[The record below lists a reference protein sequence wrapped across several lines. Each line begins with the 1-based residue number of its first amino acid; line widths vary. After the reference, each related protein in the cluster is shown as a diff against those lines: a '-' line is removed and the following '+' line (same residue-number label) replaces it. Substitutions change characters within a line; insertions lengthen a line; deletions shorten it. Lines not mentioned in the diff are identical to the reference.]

1 MAKYITSKI
10 IQAVVVLF
18 IIGFATF
25 MLLSYMPGDM
35 ATAMAGD
42 ATPEQVAAMR
52 AEMGLDRPIS
62 VQFVS
67 WLQRA
72 VRGDFGYSFYYN
84 DEVIH
89 VIMKPLERTMIL
101 GIISLLI
108 SFVVGIFL
116 GIVSAVYRGKWL
128 DDVISVI
135 ANTGIA
141 APQFWIGIILIY
153 LLAMNNGIFPIEGYT
168 DPYVNLKEFLRC
180 SVLPVTTLAIP
191 SVAAIARQAR
201 SAVLET
207 IGQDYVRTARAK
219 GLKQTT
225 ILGKHVLRNALMP
238 VITLLG
244 LRIRLI
250 FGGSVIVEQI
260 FNINGMGRVMSKAI
274 TMQDTNVAQ
283 CCVLI
288 IGIVVILSTLL
299 IDILYGVI
307 DPRIRDKKGA

>member
-1 MAKYITSKI
+1 MAKYITAKVA
-10 IQAVVVLF
+10 QAAVVLF

-52 AEMGLDRPIS
+52 TEMGLDRPII
-62 VQFVS
+62 VQFSS
-67 WLQRA
+67 WLGKAIQ
-72 VRGDFGYSFYYN
+72 GDFGYSYYYN
-84 DEVIH
+84 DQVIH
-89 VIMKPLERTMIL
+89 VVLKPLERTMIL
-101 GIISLLI
+101 GTVSLAV
-108 SFVVGIFL
+108 SFAVGIFL
-116 GIVSAVYRGKWL
+116 GMVSAVYRGKWL
-128 DDVISVI
+128 DDLISIV
-135 ANTGIA
+135 ANMGIA

-153 LLAMNNGIFPIEGYT
+153 MLAMNNGIFPIEGYI

-180 SVLPVTTLAIP
+180 SALPVATLAIP

-219 GLKQTT
+219 GLAQTA
-225 ILGKHVLRNALMP
+225 ILSKHVLKNALMP

-307 DPRIRDKKGA
+307 DPRIRDRKGV

>member
-1 MAKYITSKI
+1 MAKYAVSKVV
-10 IQAVVVLF
+10 QAIVVLF

-52 AEMGLDRPIS
+52 TEMGLDRPIP
-62 VQFVS
+62 VQFAD
-67 WLQRA
+67 WLSRA

-84 DEVIH
+84 DQVIQ
-89 VIMKPLERTMIL
+89 VILKPLERTMIL
-101 GIISLLI
+101 GVISLIIS
-108 SFVVGIFL
+108 FFVGIFL
-116 GIVSAVYRGKWL
+116 GVLSGIYRGKWL
-128 DDVISVI
+128 DDLISVI
-135 ANTGIA
+135 ANAGIA

-153 LLAMNNGIFPIEGYT
+153 LLAMNNGIFPIEGYI
-168 DPYVNLKEFLRC
+168 DPYVDFGEFIRY
-180 SVLPVTTLAIP
+180 SMLPIATLSIP

-219 GLKQTT
+219 GLKRNT
-225 ILGKHVLRNALMP
+225 ILVKHVLKNAMMP

-244 LRIRLI
+244 LRVRLV

-288 IGIVVILSTLL
+288 IGIVVIISTLMVDL
-299 IDILYGVI
+299 LYGVL
-307 DPRIRDKKGA
+307 DPRIRDKKGV